1 MPRTTETYG
10 NVTGFTNEF
19 IETEVANTRNSAL
32 DMQQFVTVNTTL
44 EANTGD
50 KISIGLITASGEAE
64 DVAEGNGNTKQVAVG
79 VSEKEYEVKTAQ
91 AWFQYTDERLRRTPN
106 EVAAGISHLG
116 ITLPNKFNTETYAEW
131 AKSKNTITA
140 TVLDFD
146 TIVDAQSQISLD
158 TVTTIGQD
166 EGAASTVEQ
175 SVANQ
180 TTLFIGKDLLKALRK
195 NCKDE
200 LKYVEAYNR
209 TGYVGTIAGT
219 NIYYMKPMDT
229 TYKGKFFL
237 FTKKA
242 VTDFIKADVEIE
254 TSQKGSRSAD
264 DANKRINN
272 IFARQTYVVAL
283 TDETK
288 AVVGTIGAGA

>member
-1 MPRTTETYG
+1 MPRTTESYG

-64 DVAEGNGNTKQVAVG
+64 DVAEGKGNTKQVAVG

-209 TGYVGTIAGT
+209 TGYV
-219 NIYYMKPMDT
+219 
-229 TYKGKFFL
+229 
-237 FTKKA
+237 